1 MIELSAEA
9 RKAYEV
15 MIANLETVSQEEQE
29 GAGGGAIRR
38 TFWNW
43 RARVQ
48 YVLNKDLKI
57 AWSYCFCMQYCH
69 FIILLVNYSFKLL
82 Y

>member
-29 GAGGGAIRR
+29 EQEVEPSEEPSG
-38 TFWNW
+38 TEEPE
-43 RARVQ
+43 
-48 YVLNKDLKI
+48 
-57 AWSYCFCMQYCH
+57 
-69 FIILLVNYSFKLL
+69 YSTS
-82 Y
+82 